1 MNEPQLRGVLYG
13 HGRMG
18 QFHAAKIADR
28 SDIELSVIDPGEGLL
43 GPPDLRPDF
52 AIIATPTTTHAKV
65 AGPLLHQGIPC
76 LIEKPLASN
85 IEDATRLA
93 EYSNLYVGHIERFNP
108 VFSALGELDSEY
120 IEIERLSTFSDR
132 ANDVDVIDDLMIHD
146 LDLISQMMPG
156 PIIDI
161 RAKGIGVMS
170 SQPDIVNARIEVDLG
185 GERVGVVNLT
195 ASRISPR
202 SIRTWRVVEP
212 GRYWSLDLKNHE
224 AKMVNWAD
232 QEMTT
237 HAVSIPKTDAL
248 TAEHDAFF
256 CAIRQSA
263 PFPCTGSEALEALQ
277 LAERIRSCLL

>member
-1 MNEPQLRGVLYG
+1 
-13 HGRMG
+13 MG

-28 SDIELSVIDPGEGLL
+28 SDIDLSVVDLCQRLL
-43 GPPDLRPDF
+43 GSPALSPDF
-52 AIIATPTTTHAKV
+52 AIIATPTTTHAQV
-65 AGPLLHQGIPC
+65 AGPLLNRGIPC
-76 LIEKPLASN
+76 LIEKPLASSMD
-85 IEDATRLA
+85 DARRLA

-108 VFSALGELDSEY
+108 VFSALGDLDAEY
-120 IEIERLSTFSDR
+120 IEIERLSTFSGR
-132 ANDVDVIDDLMIHD
+132 ANDVDVIDDLMIHVID
-146 LDLISQMMPG
+146 LLSQMMPG

-161 RAKGIGVMS
+161 RAKGIGVMG
-170 SQPDIVNARIEVDLG
+170 SQPDIVNARIEVELG
-185 GERVGVVNLT
+185 RQRVGVVNLT

-202 SIRTWRVVEP
+202 PVRTWRVVEP

-237 HAVSIPKTDAL
+237 QPVPIPKTDAL

-256 CAIRQSA
+256 RAISENT
-263 PFPCTGSEALEALQ
+263 PFPCTGREALEALQ